1 MVKIKDCCPH
11 ATSQQEDKVL
21 VGVQLVY
28 QRQKKVSQD
37 IVVKVKTCQ
46 LMKMRTLRFLQS
58 RLIAAIGESVIQN
71 VEFQRQKMKINY
83 K

>member
-37 IVVKVKTCQ
+37 IVAKVKTCQ